1 MTGKQ
6 PRYGSADQLR
16 DIVWTLCH
24 DVEVG
29 EEAFMDDY
37 EVMLVEALENI
48 VANDT
53 PQVDD
58 FKCVEEIVST
68 YETDSETRNA

>member
-29 EEAFMDDY
+29 EEAFMGK
-37 EVMLVEALENI
+37 I
-48 VANDT
+48 
-53 PQVDD
+53 
-58 FKCVEEIVST
+58 KEI
-68 YETDSETRNA
+68 YFLNQIIYWKMNLLIRLLL

>member
-1 MTGKQ
+1 MEDESINQITIIMH
-6 PRYGSADQLR
+6 YA
-16 DIVWTLCH
+16 
-24 DVEVG
+24 
-29 EEAFMDDY
+29 DDY

-68 YETDSETRNA
+68 YETDSETRNAYSFLSDSG

>member
-1 MTGKQ
+1 MEDESINQITIIMH
-6 PRYGSADQLR
+6 YA
-16 DIVWTLCH
+16 
-24 DVEVG
+24 
-29 EEAFMDDY
+29 DDY
-37 EVMLVEALENI
+37 KVMLVEALENI

-68 YETDSETRNA
+68 YETDSETRSA

>member
-1 MTGKQ
+1 MEDESINQITIIMH
-6 PRYGSADQLR
+6 YA
-16 DIVWTLCH
+16 
-24 DVEVG
+24 
-29 EEAFMDDY
+29 DDY

-68 YETDSETRNA
+68 YETDSETRSA

>member
-1 MTGKQ
+1 MGHLQ
-6 PRYGSADQLR
+6 PNVLINCVLIRNKCINWITITTYYA
-16 DIVWTLCH
+16 
-24 DVEVG
+24 
-29 EEAFMDDY
+29 DDY
-37 EVMLVEALENI
+37 EVMLVEALENV

-58 FKCVEEIVST
+58 FECVEEIVST

>member
-1 MTGKQ
+1 MEDESINQITIIMH
-6 PRYGSADQLR
+6 YA
-16 DIVWTLCH
+16 
-24 DVEVG
+24 
-29 EEAFMDDY
+29 DDY
-37 EVMLVEALENI
+37 KVMLVEALENI

-68 YETDSETRNA
+68 YETDSETRNAYSFLSDSG

>member
-1 MTGKQ
+1 MH
-6 PRYGSADQLR
+6 YA
-16 DIVWTLCH
+16 
-24 DVEVG
+24 
-29 EEAFMDDY
+29 DDY

-68 YETDSETRNA
+68 YETDSETRSA